1 MLVEQRGETQEGAG
15 MAGMVTSKLEE
26 LVCMTEE
33 PPEEEKTTGTHRD
46 SWRDDLGFRLLVF

>member
-1 MLVEQRGETQEGAG
+1 

-46 SWRDDLGFRLLVF
+46 SWRDDLGFRLLAF